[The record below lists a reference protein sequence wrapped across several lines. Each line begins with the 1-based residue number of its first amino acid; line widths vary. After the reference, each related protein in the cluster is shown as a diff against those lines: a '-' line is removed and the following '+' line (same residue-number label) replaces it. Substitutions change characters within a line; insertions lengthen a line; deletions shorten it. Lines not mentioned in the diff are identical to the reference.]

1 MPSGRLKIAVLIGD
15 SEMSAQGTAASSLK
29 TRDRT
34 PAAPVVR
41 GFMESKVAA
50 IAKLCDLPAV
60 EVRGV
65 LLDTAHDTARK
76 RWRNLRRN
84 IRREGLSYIPYRL
97 LSALR
102 SRLDAWA
109 DRVIPQQEVDELLR
123 AAFPER
129 DLRELAR
136 ARGFPLH
143 EVSNLNAP
151 AAVECLRQCDADLGI
166 VMGTRILSRTVFS
179 VPRLGCINLHK
190 GEVPSYRGMP
200 PGFWEIYDGCESAGV
215 TVHFVDDGLDTG
227 DVVGSATVPIHP
239 RDTPDSL
246 RKKLDLLGARL
257 LCETVE
263 QIAAGTAR
271 RQPQEKTGQ
280 KPRTRPTRREIRE
293 LERRLPHWRK
303 LPDGREAL
311 KNAIWLALFYGGFYS
326 FLRWLRRGRSRGAIL
341 LYHRV
346 NDVSEDVLTVST
358 RRFAAHL
365 VTLRRYY
372 HPAGTEEIV
381 DCVAAGR
388 PLRAT
393 SVAIHFDDCYRDVRT
408 AAALLLAAAGIPATA
423 FVSSGFVDT
432 DLAFR
437 HDVEHYPHRFENFRA
452 QDLRE
457 LPALGVSVAA
467 HTVNHV
473 DLGSVELAQARVE
486 VVESRRQLEQIT
498 CRPVL
503 LFSFPFGRVRN
514 LREEVRQM
522 IIAAGYRALFS
533 AYGGFVNGGT
543 SLFDIPRMG
552 VSSDHSPLALMME
565 LEGITVGRLKQWLMG
580 RSRS

>member
-1 MPSGRLKIAVLIGD
+1 MKRPERHYTSSILMPSGRLKIAILVGNREIN
-15 SEMSAQGTAASSLK
+15 TA
-29 TRDRT
+29 
-34 PAAPVVR
+34 
-41 GFMESKVAA
+41 AA

-60 EVRGV
+60 EIRGV
-65 LLDTAHDTARK
+65 LLDTARDTAPK

-84 IRREGLSYIPYRL
+84 IRREGLSYIPWRL

-102 SRLDAWA
+102 ARLESWA
-109 DRVIPQQEVDELLR
+109 DRLIPQQEVDELLR
-123 AAFPER
+123 AAFPDR
-129 DLRELAR
+129 DLEGLAR
-136 ARGFPLH
+136 RHGFQVY
-143 EVSNLNAP
+143 EVGNLNGGP
-151 AAVECLRQCDADLGI
+151 AVECLRQCGADLGV
-166 VMGTRILSRTVFS
+166 VMGTRILRRNTFS

-200 PGFWEIYDGCESAGV
+200 PGFWEIYDGCASAGA
-215 TVHFVDDGLDTG
+215 TVHYVDDTLDTG
-227 DVVGSATVPIHP
+227 DVVGAAKIPVHP

-246 RKKLDLLGARL
+246 RKKLDQLGAQL
-257 LCETVE
+257 LCETLE
-263 QIAAGTAR
+263 QIATGAAR
-271 RQPQEKTGQ
+271 RQPQEKTDQ
-280 KPRTRPTRREIRE
+280 KPRTRPTRGQIRE
-293 LERRLPHWRK
+293 LHRRLPHWRR

-326 FLRWLRRGRSRGAIL
+326 FLRWVRRGRSRGAIL

-372 HPAGTEEIV
+372 HPIGTEGIV
-381 DCVAAGR
+381 DCVAGKL

-393 SVAIHFDDCYRDVRT
+393 SVAVHFDDCYRDVRT
-408 AAALLLAAAGIPATA
+408 GAAPLLAAAGIPGTA
-423 FVSSGFVDT
+423 FVASGFVDT

-437 HDVEHYPHRFENFRA
+437 HDVERYPHRFENFRA

-457 LPALGVSVAA
+457 LPSMGVSVAA

-473 DLGSVELAQARVE
+473 DLGTLEPAQAQAE
-486 VVESRRQLEQIT
+486 VLESRRQLEQIT
-498 CRPVL
+498 SRPVL
-503 LFSFPFGRVRN
+503 LFSFPFGRVQN
-514 LREEVRQM
+514 IREEVRQM

-533 AYGGFVNGGT
+533 AHGGFVNNGT
-543 SLFDIPRMG
+543 SLFDIPRIG

-565 LEGITVGRLKQWLMG
+565 LEGLGPGRLKQWLAG
-580 RSRS
+580 RPRQTP